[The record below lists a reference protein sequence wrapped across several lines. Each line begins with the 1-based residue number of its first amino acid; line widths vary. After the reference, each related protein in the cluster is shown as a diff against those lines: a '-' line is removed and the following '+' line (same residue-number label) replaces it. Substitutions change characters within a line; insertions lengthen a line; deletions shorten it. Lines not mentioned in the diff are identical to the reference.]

1 MRGNNIQKTSIVK
14 NTAFLYI
21 RMLFTMLVSLFTSR
35 VVLNALGVEDYGVYN
50 VVGGFVT
57 MFNVV
62 CTGLASTTQR
72 FITFDLGKGNLK
84 ELNKTFS
91 SCVIIYT
98 FMSILIF
105 LLAESIGIWFLES
118 KMKIPEEREYAANW
132 VFQLSLLT
140 LIINLISVPYNSLI
154 IAYERMKAFAYI
166 SIFEVSAKL
175 IVAYLICISPF
186 DRLIVYAALI
196 CLIQLSVRLI
206 YNVYC
211 NRFFPV
217 SHITWHFDIKKIK
230 EIYTFAGWAMFG
242 GLASIGFTQG
252 LNMLLNLF
260 FGPAVN
266 AARGIAV
273 QVQQAVNSFALNFQT
288 AINPQIIKSYAG
300 HELHYMIKLVFAS
313 SKFSFLL
320 LFILSLP
327 ICIEADQILKIWLKI
342 VPPYSVIFLRL
353 IICTTIIDAMSNSF
367 MRAVDATGKIK
378 LYQSVLGTL
387 LLTIV
392 PISYAVLEL
401 GGSPSSV
408 FIVHLIVC
416 CIAFVVRLFLTKK
429 LIHFSIRAYFKNVL
443 ARIFIVVSLS
453 CIIPMIIYLNYHES
467 IIRLLTV
474 CLSAFAM
481 SILFTYLF
489 AMNATE
495 KFLIKN
501 KIKSFR
507 R

>member
-1 MRGNNIQKTSIVK
+1 MNNTGIQKISIVK
-14 NTAFLYI
+14 NTAFLYV

-35 VVLNALGVEDYGVYN
+35 VVLNALGIDDYGIYN

-72 FITFDLGKGNLK
+72 FITFDLGKGNEK

-105 LLAESIGIWFLES
+105 LLAESVGIWFLDS
-118 KMKIPEEREYAANW
+118 KMKVPEGREYAANW

-186 DRLIVYAALI
+186 DRLIVYAALM

-211 NRFFPV
+211 NRAFPV

-260 FGPAVN
+260 FGPTVN

-300 HELHYMIKLVFAS
+300 HDLHYMIKLVFAS

-320 LFILSLP
+320 LFMLSLP

-392 PISYAVLEL
+392 PISYVVLKL

-408 FIVHLIVC
+408 FIVHLFVC
-416 CIAFVVRLFLTKK
+416 CLAFVVRLFLTRK
-429 LIHFSIRAYFKNVL
+429 LIYFSIRTYFKNVL

-453 CIIPMIIYLNYHES
+453 CIIPINIYLNYHES
-467 IIRLLTV
+467 IMRLLIV

-489 AMNATE
+489 AMDASE
-495 KFLIKN
+495 KSLIKN

-507 R
+507 Q